1 MLPRSM
7 RTDRHLESLFRR
19 NRVLAHLQPILDI
32 ERDKV
37 AAGAAGGSGRDWSV
51 YDSRLLVI
59 AALDAVASEAGL
71 LADGGVPR
79 DVVLAALEA
88 EAGRCAPDR
97 DAGEHQQVSRWIL
110 DRLLNTQAAATGF
123 RVPFSDPARDYSR
136 RELSVTVLFEQVAS
150 DGETIL
156 VFAADA
162 AINLLLVTID
172 FDLEDAQVA
181 ADAVLKVQ
189 LESGRWNDAVE
200 TADKALR
207 LSRSYRDQ
215 LNTKLAAVRRDLRQ
229 VDWEGAVEPLLARSN
244 THIRNRLG
252 AEQALLEHSLK
263 SASSDSDP
271 AIRREAGRVAS
282 MIESAIETLAGL
294 LEDVVVAREAFREAQ
309 SAQSFRPPAPIG
321 NIDVDADVL
330 VPFAGLDAAVA
341 GTISGKLIEAF
352 AAPAARAVASIGRIL
367 DALLERPRE
376 IDEAIDVPI
385 DELVDIS
392 SRYARFS
399 DDDWEVAR
407 RRFADVGAEVVRLSE
422 LIDGLDDEPATLCA
436 LLAMRAYDVNGRP
449 AKTDEVVR
457 GVVAADDGA
466 ELEHA
471 AFIAPD
477 LRLCRPEAAT

>member
-1 MLPRSM
+1 MRS
-7 RTDRHLESLFRR
+7 DRHLESLFRR

-37 AAGAAGGSGRDWSV
+37 AAGAAGGQGRDWSV
-51 YDSRLLVI
+51 YDTRLLVI

-71 LADGGVPR
+71 HADGGVPR
-79 DVVLAALEA
+79 GVVLDALAA
-88 EAGRCAPDR
+88 EAARCAPDR
-97 DAGEHQQVSRWIL
+97 ETGEHQQVASWLL
-110 DRLLNTQAAATGF
+110 DRLLNTAAAATGF

-215 LNTKLAAVRRDLRQ
+215 LHTKLAAVRRDLRQ
-229 VDWEGAVEPLLARSN
+229 VDWENAVEPLLARSN
-244 THIRNRLG
+244 SHIRNRLG

-263 SASSDSDP
+263 SATSDSDP

-282 MIESAIETLAGL
+282 MIEQAIETLAGL
-294 LEDVVVAREAFREAQ
+294 LEDVVDARQAFREAQ
-309 SAQSFRPPAPIG
+309 SAQSFRAPAPVG
-321 NIDVDADVL
+321 NIDVDGDVL
-330 VPFAGLDAAVA
+330 VPFAGLEASAAGV
-341 GTISGKLIEAF
+341 ISAKMIEAF
-352 AAPAARAVASIGRIL
+352 AAPAAPVVPSIGRVL

-376 IDEAIDVPI
+376 IDEAVEVPL
-385 DELVDIS
+385 DELVDIA

-407 RRFADVGAEVVRLSE
+407 VRFAGVGDQAVRLSA
-422 LIDGLDDEPATLCA
+422 LIDGLDDEQATLVT
-436 LLAMRAYDVNGRP
+436 LLAMRAYDANGRP

-457 GVVAADDGA
+457 GVVADDDGA
-466 ELEHA
+466 ELEHP

-477 LRLCRPEAAT
+477 LRIFRPAPEGDQP

>member
-1 MLPRSM
+1 MPLQA
-7 RTDRHLESLFRR
+7 DRRRESLFRR

-51 YDSRLLVI
+51 YDTRLLVI

-71 LADGGVPR
+71 HADGGVPR
-79 DVVLAALEA
+79 DVVLGALER
-88 EAGRCAPDR
+88 EASRCAPER
-97 DAGEHQQVSRWIL
+97 DAGEHQQVARWVL

-123 RVPFSDPARDYSR
+123 RVPFADPARDYGR

-215 LNTKLAAVRRDLRQ
+215 LHTKLAAVRRDLRQ
-229 VDWEGAVEPLLARSN
+229 VDWEGTVEPLLSRSN
-244 THIRNRLG
+244 SHIRNRLG

-263 SASSDSDP
+263 SASSDADP
-271 AIRREAGRVAS
+271 SIRREAGRVAS
-282 MIESAIETLAGL
+282 MIEQAIETLAGL
-294 LEDVVVAREAFREAQ
+294 LEDVVEARAGFREAQ
-309 SAQSFRPPAPIG
+309 SAQSFRPPVPVG
-321 NIDVDADVL
+321 VIDVDADVL
-330 VPFAGLDAAVA
+330 APFGRLSAAA
-341 GTISGKLIEAF
+341 ASPISGRMIEAF
-352 AAPAARAVASIGRIL
+352 AAPVCPQVPSIGRML

-376 IDEAIDVPI
+376 IDEAIDVPVV
-385 DELVDIS
+385 ELIDIS

-399 DDDWEVAR
+399 DEDWEVAR
-407 RRFADVGAEVVRLSE
+407 ARFASIGAAPVRLSD
-422 LIDGLDDEPATLCA
+422 LIDGLDGEQATLMA
-436 LLAMRAYDVNGRP
+436 LLAMRAFDANGRP
-449 AKTDEVVR
+449 ARTDEVVQ

-466 ELEHA
+466 ELEHP
-471 AFIAPD
+471 AFFAPD
-477 LRLCRPEAAT
+477 LTLQRPGP